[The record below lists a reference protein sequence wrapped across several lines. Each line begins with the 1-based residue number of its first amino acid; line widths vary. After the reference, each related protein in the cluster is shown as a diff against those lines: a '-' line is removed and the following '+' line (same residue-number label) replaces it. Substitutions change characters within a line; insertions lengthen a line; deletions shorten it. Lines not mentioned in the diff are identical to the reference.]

1 MIPAHVTTSFQGAD
15 PTHDLDLRAPACGAG
30 GWGEE
35 RAQAIVTHF
44 YPKQAEKPL
53 EGVEWGNDMNRFNI
67 CTGAVALRIHCREQ
81 GKRGSREAGKPTEHS
96 GGREEGEADGLKDL
110 S

>member
-1 MIPAHVTTSFQGAD
+1 M
-15 PTHDLDLRAPACGAG
+15 
-30 GWGEE
+30 
-35 RAQAIVTHF
+35 
-44 YPKQAEKPL
+44 